1 MMGIVPSRDFVY
13 PELVMETRDRPQL
26 LFLSSLTSD
35 SGSGVR
41 FWNMARCAARAGAAV
56 TFSERLRPGQ
66 PPRAERGIDYR
77 FTTERGP
84 LARAILRSL
93 RDGLRL
99 ARGRQ
104 WDAVYALKPLPNAAI
119 PALRARRRG
128 TRASLD
134 VDDLDF
140 EYYPPGLARTLVRR
154 GFEAWPRRFDTVSY
168 HVEPLRAYLA
178 GDARVPEDRLLQV
191 PQGIDL
197 DVFDAPRAPLPPAI
211 EAFTG
216 RWRTIVHMASLGIT
230 SDAEDLLPLFSQA
243 LRLHPDWGFLLL
255 GHGVKLDAF
264 RERVAASG
272 ALDRVLFA
280 GHVPHATVPAV
291 LAACRAGVHYL
302 RPGGANRY
310 RSIMKLREYL
320 AAGLPV
326 VANPSGDAADF
337 AAFVEIAA
345 DTAAYL
351 PALERALAGDLD
363 ERTRQ
368 GSDHVR
374 RFLGWERLG
383 PVVLRALGLA

>member
-1 MMGIVPSRDFVY
+1 
-13 PELVMETRDRPQL
+13 METRGHPQV

-35 SGSGVR
+35 SGSGIR
-41 FWNMARCAARAGAAV
+41 FWNMARCVARSGAAV
-56 TFSERLRPGQ
+56 TFLERLRPGQ
-66 PPRAERGIDYR
+66 PPRVEAGIDYR
-77 FTTERGP
+77 FTPERGP
-84 LARAILRSL
+84 LPRAVLRSL

-99 ARGRQ
+99 AGDRP

-128 TRASLD
+128 ARAALD

-140 EYYPPGLARTLVRR
+140 EYYPPGLVRTLVRR
-154 GFEAWPRRFDTVSY
+154 GFKTWPRRFDTVSY
-168 HVEPLRAYLA
+168 HVEPLRDYLA
-178 GDARVPEDRLLQV
+178 GDARVPGDRLLPV

-197 DVFDAPRAPLPPAI
+197 DVFDAPHSPLPSEV

-216 RWRTIVHMASLGIT
+216 RWRTIVYMASLGIT
-230 SDAEDLLPLFSQA
+230 SDAEDLLPLFRQA
-243 LRLHPDWGFLLL
+243 LRTHPDWGFLLL
-255 GHGVKLDAF
+255 GHGVKLEAF
-264 RERVAASG
+264 REQVAASG
-272 ALDRVLFA
+272 APDRVLFA

-310 RSIMKLREYL
+310 RSVMKVREYL

-337 AAFVEIAA
+337 AAFVGIAE

-351 PALERALAGDLD
+351 PALEEALSGAFDA
-363 ERTRQ
+363 RTLQ
-368 GSDHVR
+368 GKDHVR
-374 RFLGWERLG
+374 RTLGWDRLG
-383 PVVLRALGLA
+383 PAVLRALGLP